1 MRTPLDSSYMRTP
14 RTLLS
19 AALHV
24 AAAFAAVGC
33 AQPDAASRVLCREC
47 DPAITRTD
55 RLPAVQCA
63 GVAATND
70 VTLKRQL
77 DHAAH
82 TLMEAKKATPVTE
95 LIKQL
100 SRRQCKIKPLA
111 PQATAL
117 TPAQI
122 YARCKPAVL
131 VVAGLYKC
139 PKCTRWHTGAAS
151 GVLIDPAGVFLTSY
165 HVVKNTKNK
174 AIVAMTADGK
184 VYPVAEVLAAS
195 ESDDV
200 AVVRLGS
207 GGRRFT
213 ALPIAAGGPV
223 GSPVTVISHPTN
235 RFYLLTAGIV
245 SRYQKTK
252 RANKLVDMMTI
263 TADFG
268 RGSSGGPVLN
278 DRGAVVGMVAS
289 TSSVYYP
296 AKKGKTEQLQM
307 VFKQCIPAASILKL
321 LAPR

>member
-1 MRTPLDSSYMRTP
+1 M
-14 RTLLS
+14 
-19 AALHV
+19 
-24 AAAFAAVGC
+24 
-33 AQPDAASRVLCREC
+33 
-47 DPAITRTD
+47 
-55 RLPAVQCA
+55 
-63 GVAATND
+63 
-70 VTLKRQL
+70 KRHL

-82 TLMEAKKATPVTE
+82 TLMEAGKVTAVSE

-100 SRRQCKIKPLA
+100 DRRQCKIKPLA
-111 PQATAL
+111 PQADPL

-122 YARCKPAVL
+122 YPRCKPAVL

-139 PKCTRWHTGAAS
+139 PRCTRWHTMLAS
-151 GVLIDPAGVFLTSY
+151 GVLIDPAGVFLTNY
-165 HVVKNTKNK
+165 HVVKNTNNK

-184 VYPVAEVLAAS
+184 VYPVTEVLAAS
-195 ESDDV
+195 AAEDV
-200 AVVRLGS
+200 AVARLDTGS
-207 GGRRFT
+207 RRLA
-213 ALPIAAGGPV
+213 ALPIATHAPV
-223 GSPVTVISHPTN
+223 GAPVTVISHPTN

-245 SRYQKTK
+245 SRYQKAK

-296 AKKGKTEQLQM
+296 AKKGKKEQLQM
-307 VFKQCIPAASILKL
+307 VFKQCIPAAAILKL